1 MTQVSAAFHNFS
13 LRSHTVRLLASG
25 QPSSLLISAFTRADM
40 HSTGPESPQELH
52 SEASDHGA
60 SGEAEQLQEHAAPKE
75 PALERE
81 DWMSKAM
88 PKSIPGAAPE
98 TADKAKEEP
107 AKKVTL
113 LSRKAFYVSLA
124 QKSQSLQ
131 ERVHRAQHR
140 SCLAQ
145 RICDLDVTI
154 CGVSRVCSPVLM
166 WCFADEL
173 CGVQQPQHTAVQIFP
188 FQAWVQSRGKE
199 ISSGKAARLQSV
211 TCTMLMLLVCRVSLS
226 VCQETPENYW
236 HAGGGAKSLS
246 QEWGR
251 WLPRRGGDAQGGP
264 LWHYFHGQSWRRGC
278 QLAPKSAQ
286 ARAGK

>member
-1 MTQVSAAFHNFS
+1 MTQVSAAFHDFS
-13 LRSHTVRLLASG
+13 LRSHTVRLLASR
-25 QPSSLLISAFTRADM
+25 QPSSLLISAYTRADM
-40 HSTGPESPQELH
+40 HSTGPESPQESD

-60 SGEAEQLQEHAAPKE
+60 SGEAEQMQEHAAPKE

-88 PKSIPGAAPE
+88 PKSIPGAASE

-113 LSRKAFYVSLA
+113 LSRKAFYISLA

-131 ERVHRAQHR
+131 ERVHRAQHC

-173 CGVQQPQHTAVQIFP
+173 CGVRQPQHTAVQIFP
-188 FQAWVQSRGKE
+188 L
-199 ISSGKAARLQSV
+199 SSVGAEQRQRDLTWQGSEAAFCDLYNAGGARLPR
-211 TCTMLMLLVCRVSLS
+211 LIVCL
-226 VCQETPENYW
+226 PGN
-236 HAGGGAKSLS
+236 
-246 QEWGR
+246 
-251 WLPRRGGDAQGGP
+251 PRRLLAC
-264 LWHYFHGQSWRRGC
+264 RRR
-278 QLAPKSAQ
+278 S
-286 ARAGK
+286 